1 MEKDGSLKHSF
12 YASNGNLSKVVRP
25 NQYNPQADD
34 GAGYQYIYD
43 HQGRVLTVVGPNGH
57 VLQTNTY
64 DEEGRLLQQLDGL
77 QTGAEFGYDL
87 SGNRTHIKTSGGA
100 TQKLEYDARGNIV
113 GVVDGNRNST
123 KENWK
128 MGKPSD
134 ILTLRPNET
143 IIKTIKGDCWGSF
156 GVLHSQTAGTITLT
170 DQRILFR
177 GGGIVESLRLVFAIP
192 YTDIVSIEPFMVSLF
207 IPTGIRIVSQ
217 QEGVFRI
224 SVMKRKVIMG
234 LIQEQMAKRG

>member
-1 MEKDGSLKHSF
+1 M
-12 YASNGNLSKVVRP
+12 
-25 NQYNPQADD
+25 
-34 GAGYQYIYD
+34 GAGEAGEIQYRLTAYRYD
-43 HQGRVLTVVGPNGH
+43 PTGNVV
-57 VLQTNTY
+57 
-64 DEEGRLLQQLDGL
+64 EECRYRDFQSE
-77 QTGAEFGYDL
+77 AEFSYDL

-143 IIKTIKGDCWGSF
+143 IIKTIKGDCWGFF

-177 GGGIVESLRLVFAIP
+177 GGGIVESLRMA
-192 YTDIVSIEPFMVSLF
+192 LF
-207 IPTGIRIVSQ
+207 IV
-217 QEGVFRI
+217 
-224 SVMKRKVIMG
+224 
-234 LIQEQMAKRG
+234 